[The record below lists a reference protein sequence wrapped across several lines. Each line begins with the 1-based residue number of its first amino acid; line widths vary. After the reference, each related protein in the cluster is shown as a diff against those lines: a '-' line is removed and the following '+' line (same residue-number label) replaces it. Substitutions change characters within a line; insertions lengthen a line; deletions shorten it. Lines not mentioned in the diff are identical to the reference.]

1 MADYHYFPTEFLD
14 MQQELGKHPDLM
26 QEMTKC
32 DSVYL
37 EDRMA
42 HLCTALGIVVDDT
55 FDCDELAELAELIT
69 KTMYEKRTGLC
80 ITH

>member
-26 QEMTKC
+26 IELGKC
-32 DSVYL
+32 ASPYL

-42 HLCTALGIVVDDT
+42 HLCTALGITVDDE
-55 FDCDELAELAELIT
+55 FDCDELAELATLMT
-69 KTMYEKRTGLC
+69 KKMYEKRTGLC

>member
-1 MADYHYFPTEFLD
+1 MADYHYFPQEFID
-14 MQQELGKHPDLM
+14 MQIELAQHPDLM
-26 QEMTKC
+26 QTMAAC
-32 DSVYL
+32 PSAYM

-55 FDCDELAELAELIT
+55 FDCDELAELATLMT
-69 KTMYEKRTGLC
+69 KKMYEKRTGLC